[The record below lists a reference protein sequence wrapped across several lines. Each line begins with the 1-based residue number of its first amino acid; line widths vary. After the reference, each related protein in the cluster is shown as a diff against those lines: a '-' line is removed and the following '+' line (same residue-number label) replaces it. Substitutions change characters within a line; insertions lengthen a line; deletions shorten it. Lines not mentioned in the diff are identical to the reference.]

1 MEALNFKEA
10 SERTVERMMI
20 EEEKKI
26 ADEHQKAIN
35 EEMSRRKAIKDERER
50 V

>member
-1 MEALNFKEA
+1 MEALRFKEE
-10 SERTVERMMI
+10 SERTVERMMA

-35 EEMSRRKAIKDERER
+35 EEMTRRKAIQD
-50 V
+50 